1 MKKYYSTGQ
10 FAAIAKVTIRTIRY
24 YDKIGLL
31 KPSHVL
37 DNGYR
42 QYCNEDLITLQK
54 ILALKELGFSLEEIY
69 PLIYDHDI
77 SSFKDSL
84 KLQTSL
90 LNQKIN
96 HLNNLKNTIVSTQ
109 KLLEKEDIPWEK
121 IIELISFT
129 NNDDLIIQQYLDGQN
144 LNARIYLHDHF
155 SNSEIS
161 WFEWL
166 FKQIDFSKVY
176 RLLEVGCGNGELWS
190 YNHYDLRNREIFLSD
205 NSVGMLEEVKGRLG
219 NDYNYLVLDCLAI
232 PFKNDFFDTLLAN
245 HVLFYLSDL
254 DLGLKEIRRVL
265 KDGGT
270 FYCTTYGL
278 NHMKEIS
285 ALVSEF
291 DSHVKLSHVNLA
303 NNFGIENGKEI
314 LSKYFKEVEFRRY
327 EDYLLVDDARSLVNY
342 IMSCHGNQK
351 EYLGSRLKEFELYL
365 EDLIKTNG
373 GIRITKDCGVFIC
386 K

>member
-42 QYCNEDLITLQK
+42 QYCNEDLFTLQK

-129 NNDDLIIQQYLDGQN
+129 NNDDLII
-144 LNARIYLHDHF
+144 
-155 SNSEIS
+155 
-161 WFEWL
+161 
-166 FKQIDFSKVY
+166 
-176 RLLEVGCGNGELWS
+176 
-190 YNHYDLRNREIFLSD
+190 
-205 NSVGMLEEVKGRLG
+205 
-219 NDYNYLVLDCLAI
+219 
-232 PFKNDFFDTLLAN
+232 
-245 HVLFYLSDL
+245 
-254 DLGLKEIRRVL
+254 
-265 KDGGT
+265 
-270 FYCTTYGL
+270 
-278 NHMKEIS
+278 
-285 ALVSEF
+285 
-291 DSHVKLSHVNLA
+291 
-303 NNFGIENGKEI
+303 
-314 LSKYFKEVEFRRY
+314 
-327 EDYLLVDDARSLVNY
+327 
-342 IMSCHGNQK
+342 
-351 EYLGSRLKEFELYL
+351 
-365 EDLIKTNG
+365 
-373 GIRITKDCGVFIC
+373 
-386 K
+386 